1 MKRNFLAEGRRGTGL
16 RGRFV
21 ASLFLCLLEL
31 WAASAW
37 ATDEIQGV
45 KLRRDQLPEGWRL
58 TNEFPVPEEKLQPLR
73 ARFFAPIDRMLYQSL
88 LVRGSAEIRIN
99 YASCPEERQ
108 TATVYQK
115 MIELVGN
122 QNVVVK
128 RGRVVVEIISKD
140 PSLKEAV
147 VDRLPI
153 SPLQRRKLR
162 SPHMPP
168 GWKLVSEIFVVQ
180 RDLDLFEKRFEVKLE
195 EIINQFLFVNQE
207 RLRLNYLAVS
217 KEDEAQKAYEK
228 MIVLAGG
235 TNLVFKKG
243 RIVVEAITENR
254 TLKGDLESLLDRLFP

>member
-1 MKRNFLAEGRRGTGL
+1 MKRDSLAEERRRTGL
-16 RGRFV
+16 RGRFI
-21 ASLFLCLLEL
+21 ASLFLCLLGL
-31 WAASAW
+31 WGASAL

-45 KLRRDQLPEGWRL
+45 KLRRDQLPEGWRV
-58 TNEFPVPEEKLQPLR
+58 TNEFLVPEEKLQSFR

-140 PSLKEAV
+140 PSLTEAV

-153 SPLQRRKLR
+153 SLLQKRKLR
-162 SPHMPP
+162 SPHIPP

-195 EIINQFLFVNQE
+195 EMINQFLFVNQE
-207 RLRLNYLAVS
+207 RLRLNYLAVL
-217 KEDEAQKAYEK
+217 KEDEGQKAYER
-228 MIVLAGG
+228 MIDLTGG
-235 TNLVFKKG
+235 RNLVIKKA
-243 RIVVEAITENR
+243 RIIVEAIPETPTMKTEV
-254 TLKGDLESLLDRLFP
+254 ESLVNRLLP